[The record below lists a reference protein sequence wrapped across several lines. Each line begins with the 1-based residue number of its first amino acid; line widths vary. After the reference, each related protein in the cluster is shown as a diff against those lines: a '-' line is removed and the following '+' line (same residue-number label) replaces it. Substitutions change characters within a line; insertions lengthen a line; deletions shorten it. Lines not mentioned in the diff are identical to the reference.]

1 MVLSPSWA
9 LNFGCFPRCPQ
20 QFPVATDETAV
31 ADRAGGGTAVDHHR
45 NDPLNPGDMDL
56 SVEEHVPKVHRSGE
70 SRPRRRRICAID
82 PTACS
87 HSVSSIP
94 RLPDQP
100 GAEAVHDHEAA
111 GEVDGG
117 RAPPVPGGPAAARSR
132 LAPHTR
138 YVPAVRSASLSLS
151 LRGRS
156 FFVRTRT
163 STHAL
168 LLCSCVRACRA
179 HRHQDR
185 RANPEPRA
193 EVLHQG
199 RSCNHSPLSP
209 SPSVNKTNSFIS
221 ATNQKQNKTMG
232 CCVSLLD
239 STPK

>member
-1 MVLSPSWA
+1 LRSSFLVLFSWPGWERSFRGGGEIHSSRLVSMVLLSPSWG
-9 LNFGCFPRCPQ
+9 LNFACFPRCPQ
-20 QFPVATDETAV
+20 QFPMATDEAAV

-56 SVEEHVPKVHRSGE
+56 SGEEHVPKVHSSGE

-117 RAPPVPGGPAAARSR
+117 RAPAVPGGPAAARSR

-138 YVPAVRSASLSLS
+138 YAPVGLSLS
-151 LRGRS
+151 PRARS
-156 FFVRTRT
+156 FVLRQDEEKHSRSSLF
-163 STHAL
+163 
-168 LLCSCVRACRA
+168 VRACVQSTSAPRPPCKSGA
-179 HRHQDR
+179 TR
-185 RANPEPRA
+185 RSSSPR
-193 EVLHQG
+193 
-199 RSCNHSPLSP
+199 
-209 SPSVNKTNSFIS
+209 SV
-221 ATNQKQNKTMG
+221 
-232 CCVSLLD
+232 V
-239 STPK
+239 